1 MSKVHVCPFCEVGK
15 TEEVTFAETVKVG
28 RKSVAVEGL
37 RKRVCPACHSESVP
51 GHLHDANLDLIE
63 AAQSRVT
70 GQVPVSAL
78 RALRERWELSQ
89 KTASKIFGAGPSSFG
104 KWESGQANM
113 STPSA
118 LLVKVALQ
126 FPQVVGYLAKLAGV
140 PLGDAATSSMPAAFG
155 AYETVHLSQ
164 EAMNGKVFAMAH
176 AQLKTHSKDVQICA
190 AFADEWREGLTRE
203 VSESRDDQ
211 MLEAA

>member
-1 MSKVHVCPFCEVGK
+1 MSKVHICPFCEVGK

-89 KTASKIFGAGPSSFG
+89 KTASKIFGAGASSFG

-113 STPSA
+113 STPAA
-118 LLVKVALQ
+118 LLIKVALE
-126 FPQVVGYLAKLAGV
+126 FPQVVRYLAKLAGV
-140 PLGDAATSSMPAAFG
+140 SLGDVAASPMPVAFG
-155 AYETVHLSQ
+155 AYKTVHLAQ
-164 EAMNGKVFAMAH
+164 EAMNGNVFVIVHARQKAH
-176 AQLKTHSKDVQICA
+176 AKDAQISCVIT
-190 AFADEWREGLTRE
+190 DEWRDGLAGGAM
-203 VSESRDDQ
+203 ESRGDQ